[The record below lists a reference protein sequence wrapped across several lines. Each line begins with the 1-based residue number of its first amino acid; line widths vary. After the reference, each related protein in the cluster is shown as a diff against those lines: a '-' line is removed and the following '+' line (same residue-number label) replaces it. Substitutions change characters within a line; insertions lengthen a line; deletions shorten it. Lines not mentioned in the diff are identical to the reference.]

1 MTHGTRPAQTQI
13 QIHDSKKYTKNTK
26 TKLNLTNKQTNIG
39 INAKPGL
46 SLSICRFSQGPR
58 FAVNGEKFC

>member
-1 MTHGTRPAQTQI
+1 MARAQRRHRYRYTTA
-13 QIHDSKKYTKNTK
+13 KKYTKNTK